1 MDGRR
6 KNMDNLNM
14 HAIPT
19 YSLYGEDHDS
29 HTQDWLH
36 WETIPARA
44 RLHGFRISPHRHD
57 HLFQLL
63 HLTHGKGEVVIDDQA
78 RQLAPGSIAVLS
90 PLSVHGFRFSDDVDG
105 RILTLRER
113 DVRALR
119 LDLPSAGVIMPETS
133 IEPVKFMDDLIAEV
147 DHPRAGYD
155 VAVQARIALL
165 IVAVQRARSP
175 EAKAPDPKRD
185 PARAHAVAFRNL
197 VEQRFRQS
205 RSVADYADSLGIS
218 QTHLGRI
225 SREVLG
231 ASPLAVIEKRIALEA
246 RRFLLFTNLSVK
258 EIGARLGYDD
268 PAYFSRMLARL
279 LGQSPRAFRQAASS
293 ALPPPSAPPA

>member
-14 HAIPT
+14 HTIPT
-19 YSLYGEDHDS
+19 YSLYGEDHDT
-29 HTQDWLH
+29 HAQEWLH

-44 RLHGFRISPHRHD
+44 KLHGFRISPHRHD

-63 HLTHGKGEVVIDDQA
+63 YLTSGKGEVVIDDQA
-78 RQLAPGSIAVLS
+78 RVLLPGSMAILS
-90 PLSVHGFRFSDDVDG
+90 PLSVHGFSFSDDVDG

-113 DVRALR
+113 DIRALH
-119 LDLPSAGVIMPETS
+119 LDLPAAGVIGPDASAE
-133 IEPVKFMDDLIAEV
+133 VARFMDDLIAEV
-147 DHPRAGYD
+147 DHPRAGFD

-165 IVAVQRARSP
+165 IVGVQRARAP
-175 EAKAPDPKRD
+175 DARAPDPKRD
-185 PARAHAVAFRNL
+185 PARAHAIAFRNL
-197 VEQRFRQS
+197 VEERFRHS
-205 RSVADYADSLGIS
+205 RSVAEYAATLGIS

-225 SREVLG
+225 SRDVLG

-293 ALPPPSAPPA
+293 ALLPPSAPLA